1 MRSSDAAV
9 THLLAAAVAPRMP
22 TVTFRGTELD
32 CAEGA
37 VLRDV
42 LIDAGLSPHNGA
54 ADRLNCRGNGTCGTC
69 AVEVRADSESSAADA
84 DGDTP
89 AVSGRG
95 LVERGRLAV
104 PPHTPESGLRLACRT
119 RVYGDVTVIKHP
131 GFWGHR
137 VGEGQ

>member
-1 MRSSDAAV
+1 MIAPAV
-9 THLLAAAVAPRMP
+9 NLRVP

-32 CAEGA
+32 CAERA

-42 LIDAGLSPHNGA
+42 LSDAGLSPHNGA
-54 ADRLNCRGNGTCGTC
+54 AARLNCRGNGTCGTC
-69 AVEVRADSESSAADA
+69 AVEIRADSGANGSGDA

-89 AVSGRG
+89 AVSERG

-104 PPHTPESGLRLACRT
+104 PPHTPESGLRLACQT
-119 RVYGDVTVIKHP
+119 RVYRDITVSKHP

-137 VGEGQ
+137 VDEER